1 MTRCFW
7 PKIIY
12 AHTLILLALLA
23 YKMPWQQL
31 KNYQPPTAQ
40 CTLTQYQHSLYR
52 FTQTLGKKPNDTQ
65 AMAKWTTWRQ
75 AMHTLAHSPC
85 PDLLASINLRLSTN
99 NAAFILGTWV
109 LHPIKG
115 DIA

>member
-1 MTRCFW
+1 MTHSFW

-12 AHTLILLALLA
+12 THTLILLALLA

-40 CTLTQYQHSLYR
+40 CTLKQYQQSLYR
-52 FTQTLGKKPNDTQ
+52 FTEILGRNPNDKR
-65 AMAKWTTWRQ
+65 AMAKWATWRR

-85 PDLLASINLRLSTN
+85 PDLLASIDLHSSKN

-109 LHPIKG
+109 LHPIKAG
-115 DIA
+115 IA